1 MTLPTVFVDGIVFDL
16 FRAAVNRKKKL
27 YLKRV
32 VTLKVKH
39 GFTRYSF
46 FNELTHGYV
55 YSNVDSL
62 RLTRFK
68 VHEQLSSLCVYIINA
83 QLSQFPANSC
93 QPLIRIN
100 KMKTT

>member
-1 MTLPTVFVDGIVFDL
+1 
-16 FRAAVNRKKKL
+16 
-27 YLKRV
+27 V

-46 FNELTHGYV
+46 FNELTHGYT

-100 KMKTT
+100 KMKTTYLKRLHNAHGRDQFVLNILKNNWTLPKL